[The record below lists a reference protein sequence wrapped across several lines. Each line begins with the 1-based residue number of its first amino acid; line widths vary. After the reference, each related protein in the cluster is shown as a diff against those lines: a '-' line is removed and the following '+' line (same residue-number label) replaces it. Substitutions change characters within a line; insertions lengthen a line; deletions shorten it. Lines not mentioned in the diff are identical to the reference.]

1 MDMDKVMRTDLELSL
16 PERRRR
22 AWERWE
28 RSNADIDRLL
38 SRTPKPLLLIG
49 VAMARQ
55 GDLLGAVI
63 YLGDPDPRLDVY
75 RMMGVELPE
84 PAAYPRALRAML
96 NRSAS

>member
-1 MDMDKVMRTDLELSL
+1 
-16 PERRRR
+16 
-22 AWERWE
+22 
-28 RSNADIDRLL
+28 
-38 SRTPKPLLLIG
+38 
-49 VAMARQ
+49 MARQ